1 MFKAKK
7 VALLVAASV
16 GVFSTAA
23 AFASEPVSLH
33 NNEQLKASIKSQLSQ
48 HQSFFRASS
57 TDQQGEL
64 EFVTHQKTHDGRH
77 MRRSQ
82 YYKGVRVYGGE
93 IVTHH
98 DEQNFLSVWFQP
110 EGEIT
115 SISGS
120 VVPNLSLAT
129 VKASITDKQAIEFAK
144 EQIAE
149 LLATSDEQAELVIYP
164 HQGKAKLAYLVTVFA
179 ETEHAPSRPEFAI
192 DAHTGEV
199 LSRIETLNHSKI
211 GMGPGGNE
219 KIGKH
224 YYGEDMPKFHATDL
238 GNGTCEMS
246 DTDIRVIDM
255 EHGTTNTET
264 YQFPCYENTHKHV
277 NGAYS
282 PLNDAMFYGQATI
295 DMFNDWFDSRALS
308 GDLVMRIHYRKD
320 YLNAFWNGKEVTF
333 GDGDLDNY
341 GVYPFTSLGVVAHEI
356 GHGVTHQNSKLVYS
370 NMSGGV
376 NESFSDMTSEA
387 LECFMNQKPDGMC
400 EVDWLIGASI
410 FKNRTALRYMENPER
425 DGKSIGHASKF
436 ELGMGVHH
444 SSGVFNRAFYLLA
457 NSEGWGVKKAYEVML
472 HANKNFWVYNGNFES
487 LACGV
492 TGAAADLGYD
502 TKAVGDAFK
511 AVGVFACTENKA
523 PTISITSPDS
533 NGRYKIG
540 SNITLKANADDEYG
554 AVEKVEFFVNGTL
567 HNTDLEAPY
576 ESDFSSDKTGLYTVT
591 ARVTDNEGLS
601 ADAAPLSFNLIDPSQ
616 CQTAPWQG
624 GKVYTQGNK
633 VAFDGFEYE
642 AKWWNRDQ
650 NPASNS
656 GSWGVWK
663 KGLECGGATD
673 KPNKAPSLSMSAPSS
688 NTTIELGE
696 SVSVRF
702 SASDTDGEVA
712 KVAVSVNGQALTE
725 LTRAPYAFNYQPLE
739 VGAYK
744 LSAVAYDNDDA
755 QSAEVSRAITVTQTQ
770 PEPTPEAPSV
780 SLITPVNGSTY
791 NVGEQIALS
800 VVASDKDNDL
810 KQVAYFINGKQ
821 VAVSS
826 VAPYSANFKATSAGS
841 YSVFAIATDAQGL
854 STQSTTHRF
863 KVNAS
868 KPSCDVPAWQASSVY
883 TSGKQASLDGQLY
896 QAKWWTRNQNPAQ
909 YSSRWAVWK
918 HLGECK

>member
-1 MFKAKK
+1 MLKAKK
-7 VALLVAASV
+7 IAVLVAASV
-16 GVFSTAA
+16 GVFSSLAA
-23 AFASEPVSLH
+23 LAQEPVSLH
-33 NNEQLKASIKSQLSQ
+33 NNAQLKATIKSQLSQ
-48 HQSFFRASS
+48 NQSVFRS
-57 TDQQGEL
+57 TATDAQSEL
-64 EFVTHQKTHDGRH
+64 EFRTHHKTEDGRH

-82 YYKGVRVYGGE
+82 FYKGVRVYGGE

-98 DEQNFLSVWFQP
+98 DEQSFLSVWFQP

-120 VVPNLSLAT
+120 VVPNLSLDT
-129 VKASITDKQAIEFAK
+129 VKPSFSEKKAIEFAK

-149 LLATSDEQAELVIYP
+149 LRSSSDEHVELVIFP
-164 HQGKAKLAYLVTVFA
+164 HNDTPKLAYLVTLFA
-179 ETEHAPSRPEFAI
+179 ETEQAPLRPEFAI

-199 LSRIETLNHSKI
+199 LSRVEALNHSKI

-224 YYGEDMPKFHATDL
+224 YYGEDMPKFHAKEL
-238 GNGTCEMS
+238 GNGNCEMS
-246 DTDIRVIDM
+246 HTDIRVIDM

-264 YQFPCYENTHKHV
+264 YQFPCHENTHKHV

-333 GDGDLDNY
+333 GDGDLDKY

-387 LECFMNQKPDGMC
+387 LECFMNQKPDGTC

-425 DGKSIGHASKF
+425 DGRSIGHASKF
-436 ELGMGVHH
+436 EIGMGVHH
-444 SSGVFNRAFYLLA
+444 SSGVFNRAFYTLA
-457 NSEGWGVKKAYEVML
+457 NTEGWGVKKAYEVML
-472 HANKNFWVYNGNFES
+472 HANKNFWVYNGKFES

-492 TGAAADLGYD
+492 TDAAADLGYD
-502 TKAVGDAFK
+502 TKAVGEAFK
-511 AVGVFACTENKA
+511 VVGVFACTENKA
-523 PTISITSPDS
+523 PTISITSPDN
-533 NGRYKIG
+533 NGRYMIG
-540 SNITLKANADDEYG
+540 ADITLKANAQDEYG
-554 AVEKVEFFVNGTL
+554 AVEKVEFFINGKL
-567 HNTDLEAPY
+567 HDTVLAAPFEARFNSKNTG
-576 ESDFSSDKTGLYTVT
+576 KYTVT
-591 ARVTDNEGLS
+591 ARVTDNEGVSTDAS
-601 ADAAPLSFNLIDPSQ
+601 AISFNLIDPSQ

-650 NPASNS
+650 SPASNS

-663 KGLECGGATD
+663 KGLECGGASD
-673 KPNKAPSLSMSAPSS
+673 KPNQVPTLSMTAPTNNVS
-688 NTTIELGE
+688 IELGQP
-696 SVSVRF
+696 VSVRF
-702 SASDTDGEVA
+702 VANDSDGEIT
-712 KVAVSVNGQALTE
+712 KVDVSVNGKSLTE
-725 LTRAPYAFNYQPLE
+725 LTRTPYAFNYQPLE
-739 VGAYK
+739 VGTYH
-744 LSAVAYDNDDA
+744 LSAVATDNDGA
-755 QSAEVSRAITVTQTQ
+755 QSAKVSRTITVNEPQ
-770 PEPTPEAPSV
+770 PQPTPEAPSV
-780 SLITPVNGSTY
+780 NLTSPANGSSFSSGDKIT
-791 NVGEQIALS
+791 LS
-800 VVASDKDNDL
+800 VIASDKDNDL
-810 KQVAYFINGKQ
+810 KQVAYFVNGKQ

-826 VAPYSANFKATSAGS
+826 SAPYSAS
-841 YSVFAIATDAQGL
+841 YTAQSGNYSIFAIATDAEGL
-854 STQSTTHRF
+854 STQSQTHSF
-863 KVNAS
+863 KVTGS
-868 KPSCDVPAWQASSVY
+868 KPSCEVEAWQASRVY
-883 TSGKQASLDGQLY
+883 TAGKQVSLDGQLY

-918 HLGECK
+918 HLGECE